1 MSDYNL
7 TARLNETSIESLR
20 GAISRKI
27 SPMPYLANNNSARRI
42 VTDMDHQPYGR
53 FFRGVYYYP
62 EPIIFEREAG
72 YRPINDICY
81 RSVSHPEKDEEPE
94 HCFEL
99 PCSTILPCRP
109 NSKEKIDTIL
119 NNECIVQYR

>member
-1 MSDYNL
+1 MNNYNL
-7 TARLNETSIESLR
+7 TAKINETSIESLR
-20 GAISRKI
+20 GAIARKI
-27 SPMPYLANNNSARRI
+27 SPTPYLANNNSARRI

-72 YRPINDICY
+72 YRPINDTCY
-81 RSVSHPEKDEEPE
+81 RPVSHVQKDEEPD